1 MRTIFLA
8 VPVLVVIICFSGCGD
23 KEALLKNQQQIE
35 ALQKDVS
42 DLRAQIEAEKAGSVL
57 LSANELAS
65 IMDVHCCNLEIPA
78 GAEANRVSFFRQ
90 IGAGKPVEIASF
102 KTPEPISRALLY
114 LHRSADGKRLT
125 IYYKTDRQ
133 SGSFVFS
140 PGKESMPT
148 MQFRC
153 ADGLLRQN
161 EFFFQ
166 YSSKPDSGKR
176 PGKTLNAGD
185 VGYFCRFSRVASQE
199 KQP

>member
-8 VPVLVVIICFSGCGD
+8 VPALVVIICFSGCGD
-23 KEALLKNQQQIE
+23 KEVLVKNQQQIE
-35 ALQKDVS
+35 VLQKEVS
-42 DLRAQIEAEKAGSVL
+42 DLRGQIEAEKTGGVL

-78 GAEANRVSFFRQ
+78 GTEVNRVGFFRQ
-90 IGAGKPVEIASF
+90 VGAGKPVEIASF
-102 KTPEPISRALLY
+102 STLEPISRTLLY

-125 IYYKTDRQ
+125 IYYKTGRQ

-140 PGKESMPT
+140 PGKEVMPT

-153 ADGLLRQN
+153 ADGQLRQN
-161 EFFFQ
+161 EIFFQ
-166 YSSKPDSGKR
+166 YSSKPDSGRR

-185 VGYFCRFSRVASQE
+185 VGYFCRFFHVDSQE
-199 KQP
+199 KRP

>member
-1 MRTIFLA
+1 MRTIFFA

-23 KEALLKNQQQIE
+23 REALSKNQQQIE
-35 ALQKDVS
+35 ALQKEVS
-42 DLRAQIEAEKAGSVL
+42 DLRTQVEAEKAGGAL

-65 IMDVHCCNLEIPA
+65 IMDVHCCNLEIPT
-78 GAEANRVSFFRQ
+78 GAEMNRVSFFRQ
-90 IGAGKPVEIASF
+90 VGAGKPVEIASF
-102 KTPEPISRALLY
+102 RTLDPISRTLLY

-125 IYYKTDRQ
+125 IYYKTGRQ

-140 PGKESMPT
+140 PGKEPMPT

-153 ADGLLRQN
+153 ADGQLRQN

-166 YSSKPDSGKR
+166 YSAKPDAGKR

-185 VGYFCRFSRVASQE
+185 VGYFCRFSHVDSQE